1 MGNNPFKPKPLVD
14 VNLVTEF
21 GGIEITDEFRNE
33 GVSQGD
39 YSYVPGFSEMRVNRE
54 LDLAALHRGE
64 IKGKDVRTL
73 DWNCRWFRRTEKN
86 GQPDN
91 SRIIDGKND
100 GYRPVT
106 KDDEGKPFMKTLPP
120 NAYYAPDGVVT
131 ISGGDLVLMVADK
144 ERAAKN
150 AMRKKIHTE
159 EMVDGMEFSSGGLGV
174 VGKAAGAYV
183 EKTIGTQA
191 KGDNQ

>member
-73 DWNCRWFRRTEKN
+73 NENLRWVRRTERN
-86 GQPDN
+86 GNPDN
-91 SRIIDGKND
+91 SRVIKAKGD
-100 GYRPVT
+100 GYRPVVRG
-106 KDDEGKPFMKTLPP
+106 DEGQPYMTRLPP
-120 NAYYAPDGVVT
+120 NAYYAADGVVT
-131 ISGGDLVLMVADK
+131 NSGGDLVLMIADK
-144 ERAAKN
+144 EHAARN
-150 AMRKKIHTE
+150 AMRKKILTE
-159 EMVDGMEFSSGGLGV
+159 EMVDGMEFTSGGLGN
-174 VGKAAGAYV
+174 VGKHAQAYV
-183 EKTIGTQA
+183 EKTIGTHA
-191 KGDNQ
+191 KGDSQ